1 MTGATRWRVVKAA
14 RIQLMIPL
22 IHIYSGG
29 KWQELQDGDWPV
41 CQDTTTTTEP
51 PTTTPPF
58 MSE

>member
-1 MTGATRWRVVKAA
+1 MEIGQNWQDT
-14 RIQLMIPL
+14 INDI
-22 IHIYSGG
+22 IEIYSGG

-58 MSE
+58 MSEYV